1 MLWLLC
7 TKHYIVLACLQQA
20 LEVRVAQVMSFQH
33 PGVCQFLHLLG
44 DTASPPPIP
53 GKPLQPWHRDGF
65 SPPAAEF
72 PLPVPTLTG
81 FVICPQKCCPN
92 LSFIPGKLQHTD
104 LTPGLF
110 HLASDPAPLTF
121 SSFSMLACS
130 PCFPWPSCHFHLLLV
145 PAEPDLLWGQLGWM
159 GTSGGHLVH
168 GQRHSFIWKIPSHLT
183 SKVTS
188 SKY

>member
-1 MLWLLC
+1 M
-7 TKHYIVLACLQQA
+7 
-20 LEVRVAQVMSFQH
+20 AQVMSFQH

-44 DTASPPPIP
+44 DTASPAPIP

-92 LSFIPGKLQHTD
+92 LSFLPGKSQHTD

-121 SSFSMLACS
+121 SSFSMLACL
-130 PCFPWPSCHFHLLLV
+130 PGFPWPSCHFHLLLV

-159 GTSGGHLVH
+159 GTSGVSSSWAEAQLHLENTFPLNIK
-168 GQRHSFIWKIPSHLT
+168 GDIFQILT
-183 SKVTS
+183 ARQQTFH
-188 SKY
+188 